1 MTPAPTIPNALRP
14 APPAPRDRV
23 AALLARQAGVISR
36 DQALRAGVGAGEVD
50 RLLARRRWRPL
61 HPRVYLAA
69 AGPPGDEARVR
80 AAVLW
85 AAEGAVLVGTAAAW
99 WHGLAERP
107 PPVVG
112 VAVPGRSAA
121 RPGVTA
127 RHRVL
132 RGRDVVTV
140 RGLAVAV
147 RALAV
152 LDAAVESGSVAVLA
166 GVEPAELHSAARRCA
181 GPTTA
186 GRLLRVTWTPPRP
199 VREWAE
205 VRNRYS
211 EL

>member
-1 MTPAPTIPNALRP
+1 
-14 APPAPRDRV
+14 
-23 AALLARQAGVISR
+23 VISR
-36 DQALRAGVGAGEVD
+36 DQALRAGFGPGEVD

-61 HPRVYLAA
+61 HPRVYLAT

-85 AAEGAVLVGTAAAW
+85 AGGGAVLVGVAAAW
-99 WHGLAERP
+99 WHGLVERP

-121 RPGVTA
+121 RPGVVA

-132 RGRDVVTV
+132 PERDVVAV

-147 RALAV
+147 PALAV
-152 LDAAVESGSVAVLA
+152 LDAAVESGSATLLA
-166 GVEPAELHSAARRCA
+166 GVGAAELRSAARSCA

-186 GRLLRVTWTPPRP
+186 ARLLGVTWAPPRP
-199 VREWAE
+199 VREWGE